1 MGEVITDT
9 TGTPAAPAGTP
20 DPATPGQERADTPSI
35 EQPASPDTDI
45 KGDGLLQKIPITN
58 LNGAPVTAGPK
69 VAFVKLKLEE
79 ASEES
84 IAGLGEDEEVVL
96 LMPAQ
101 EVMIAHGPKRTVLYR
116 LCGSVAMT
124 EKINDS
130 LEGEPRTFY

>member
-1 MGEVITDT
+1 ME
-9 TGTPAAPAGTP
+9 
-20 DPATPGQERADTPSI
+20 
-35 EQPASPDTDI
+35 
-45 KGDGLLQKIPITN
+45 KIPMPKVNKVKTEDDGTSTGVA
-58 LNGAPVTAGPK
+58 GAPTAGK